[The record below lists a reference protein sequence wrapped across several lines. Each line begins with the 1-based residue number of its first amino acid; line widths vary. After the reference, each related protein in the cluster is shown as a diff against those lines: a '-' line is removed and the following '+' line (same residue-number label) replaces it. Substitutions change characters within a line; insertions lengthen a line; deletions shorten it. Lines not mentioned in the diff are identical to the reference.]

1 MIVLD
6 SVLRVPQSD
15 VTDKILSKFTVTR
28 RYGEPFPLWEEK
40 EDHFTFPVGAYGQYF
55 FKEGFGQLRD
65 LRVKGR
71 LLEETESLL
80 VPREGQAE
88 AVQTVVDCFGSSL
101 WPDHGLLVAGCGKG
115 KALANGEPVLTTVGW
130 VPIGEITTEHR
141 VYGTDGRDYPVLGV
155 FPQSKRRMLRVL
167 FTDGTSV
174 LCDEDH
180 LWTFVKRRST
190 GKPVVTIT
198 ARELSKQKIRGSA
211 GRRFFLPEQSPI
223 QFIDSPRLP
232 LDSYTLGALLGDG
245 HLSIP
250 GTVKITTE
258 DLGILD
264 ELVLPLHHRVKK
276 TKQQNAGNATTYAL
290 SQSIQSRNKYGVDH
304 CLHNILDRLGLMG
317 KTSHFKFIPDVYKR
331 ASIEE
336 RVSLLQGLFD
346 TDGTPTASGVVE
358 YTTVSQNLRDGVYE
372 VALSLGGTCSCRT
385 KKTELNG
392 KVFLSYRLLV
402 KLPKMFKSFRL
413 ERKQSK
419 MEVKR
424 QREPYRAVE
433 AVRLASE
440 YEATCISVGSPDK
453 LFLTRNFV
461 PTHNTIMGTEIA
473 RIMRRPTCILVHKEY
488 LGEQWAE
495 AIEILVPKASIGY
508 VRQDRCDT
516 GNDHDFV
523 IASTQ
528 SITSATRVYS
538 SEFYDSFGVMLFD
551 EVHRY
556 GANVWHQVLQKF
568 PAKYRL
574 GLTATAK
581 RFDGL
586 WPVITSHLG
595 EVYHELDSDPMT
607 FKVYTLEI
615 KSGISRKAFNFDWM
629 DDKMRRAKIIS
640 LIAKHDFRNT
650 VIARNLKKAYDASRN
665 VIIISDRKEQLKTLM
680 MKCQELGA
688 SSDDMGLFVGG
699 MKKKDRDRA
708 VSNPLIFTTYG
719 MSQEGLDIERLDA
732 LFLASPRAHIEQTV
746 GRILRQFEGKNMP
759 VVVDPVD
766 VDIDEAKGWAYS
778 RLKEYEALG
787 AEVEGNF
794 RR

>member
-101 WPDHGLLVAGCGKG
+101 WPDQGLLVAGCGKG
-115 KALANGEPVLTTVGW
+115 K
-130 VPIGEITTEHR
+130 
-141 VYGTDGRDYPVLGV
+141 
-155 FPQSKRRMLRVL
+155 
-167 FTDGTSV
+167 
-174 LCDEDH
+174 
-180 LWTFVKRRST
+180 
-190 GKPVVTIT
+190 
-198 ARELSKQKIRGSA
+198 
-211 GRRFFLPEQSPI
+211 
-223 QFIDSPRLP
+223 
-232 LDSYTLGALLGDG
+232 
-245 HLSIP
+245 
-250 GTVKITTE
+250 
-258 DLGILD
+258 
-264 ELVLPLHHRVKK
+264 
-276 TKQQNAGNATTYAL
+276 
-290 SQSIQSRNKYGVDH
+290 
-304 CLHNILDRLGLMG
+304 
-317 KTSHFKFIPDVYKR
+317 
-331 ASIEE
+331 
-336 RVSLLQGLFD
+336 
-346 TDGTPTASGVVE
+346 
-358 YTTVSQNLRDGVYE
+358 
-372 VALSLGGTCSCRT
+372 
-385 KKTELNG
+385 
-392 KVFLSYRLLV
+392 
-402 KLPKMFKSFRL
+402 
-413 ERKQSK
+413 
-419 MEVKR
+419 
-424 QREPYRAVE
+424 
-433 AVRLASE
+433 
-440 YEATCISVGSPDK
+440 
-453 LFLTRNFV
+453 
-461 PTHNTIMGTEIA
+461 TIMGTEIA
-473 RIMRRPTCILVHKEY
+473 RRMRRPTCILVHKEY